1 MHLTL
6 YSSQSDDVFTIF
18 LSHDS
23 FNFHLEREMIILH
36 KYVHMYVCVNTLS
49 VFVFCLVCKTLI
61 SLQVTGNGNVKL
73 SVGFAAFDVMSC
85 YSKVQII

>member
-1 MHLTL
+1 MMCLQFSSPMILLIFIWKERWL
-6 YSSQSDDVFTIF
+6 YYISMYICMYMCKYTI
-18 LSHDS
+18 
-23 FNFHLEREMIILH
+23 
-36 KYVHMYVCVNTLS
+36 Y